1 MILWFTQALQRTNTK
16 NSKQIFQEKE
26 LRGHSPNSHIH
37 VFVSDLSIPTI
48 NLPILLQ
55 EIMWTDPGNIQV
67 TYRHMLVEKGTEAP
81 QFPEKE
87 YINGIFVAVS
97 ISKISAQ

>member
-1 MILWFTQALQRTNTK
+1 
-16 NSKQIFQEKE
+16 
-26 LRGHSPNSHIH
+26 
-37 VFVSDLSIPTI
+37 
-48 NLPILLQ
+48 
-55 EIMWTDPGNIQV
+55 MWTDPGNIQV